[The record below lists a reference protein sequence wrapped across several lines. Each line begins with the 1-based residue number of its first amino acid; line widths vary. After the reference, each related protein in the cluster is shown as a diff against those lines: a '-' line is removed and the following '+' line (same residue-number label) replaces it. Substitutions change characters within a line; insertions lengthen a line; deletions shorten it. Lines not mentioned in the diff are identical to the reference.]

1 MPRKILFLFLS
12 INLLIAAALAAG
24 EFTADLSITG
34 PQVDTKAKFSVKGNL
49 YRLDAPQGE
58 SPIALIH
65 KKGATW
71 MINPEVKQFRKL
83 SQAEEAF
90 MNPFAAWEN
99 MSYDMLAEN
108 VGMET
113 IKGFKCQKYE
123 YKYKG
128 ETKIVLERWLADDLK
143 FVIKQVFHAGNGDA
157 VLELDNIKVGTLD
170 DALFEIPS
178 GYTELQD
185 TPKEQAPKAAGLTH
199 AITTSETGEAPWGRR
214 YGPGGE
220 VTIAM
225 NTDFDPKLT
234 LVNDSEGEAS
244 CTFITVK
251 NGEKSAPMTV
261 TLKARRGAKEEPFIG
276 FKGIESISVK
286 VEKGEIFIIASQK
299 ADSFSDKAYAEGR
312 VLRTTAEYN
321 DVGQG
326 FLVKPDKKLIITI
339 SADSQD
345 DPGAKG
351 SFKVYKG
358 SYSDLIEEV
367 AIDLQNGESKTWE
380 YPASKA
386 AQSWEILL
394 KKGAVRYSYE
404 QQ

>member
-1 MPRKILFLFLS
+1 MPRKIFILFLS
-12 INLLIAAALAAG
+12 ISLLFTAVLAAG

-34 PQVDTKAKFSVKGNL
+34 LQVDTKAKFCVKANL

-58 SPIALIH
+58 SSVALIH

-71 MINPEVKQFRKL
+71 MINPELKQFRKL
-83 SQAEEAF
+83 SPAEEAF

-99 MSYDMLAEN
+99 MSYDMMAEN
-108 VGMET
+108 VGAQT
-113 IKGFKCQKYE
+113 IKGFKCQKYD

-128 ETKIVLERWLADDLK
+128 ETKVVLERWLADDLK
-143 FVIKQVFHAGNGDA
+143 FVIKQVFHADNGDA
-157 VLELDNIKVGTLD
+157 VIELDNIKIGPLD

-178 GYTELQD
+178 TYTELKD
-185 TPKEQAPKAAGLTH
+185 TPKAEAPKAAGVTH

-214 YGPGGE
+214 YGPGGK

-234 LVNDSEGEAS
+234 LVNDSEGEAV
-244 CTFITVK
+244 CTFTTVK
-251 NGEKSAPMTV
+251 KGEESAPMTV
-261 TLKARRGAKEEPFIG
+261 SLKVKGKKEEPFIG

-286 VEKGEIFIIASQK
+286 VEKGEIFVIASQK
-299 ADSFSDKAYAEGR
+299 ADSFSDKAYAEDR
-312 VLRTTAEYN
+312 VLRTTAEYS

-326 FLVKPDKKLIITI
+326 FIVKPDKKLIITI
-339 SADSQD
+339 TADSQD

-367 AIDLQNGESKTWE
+367 TIDMKNGESKTWE
-380 YPASKA
+380 YPAAKA

-394 KKGAVRYSYE
+394 KQGAVRYSYE